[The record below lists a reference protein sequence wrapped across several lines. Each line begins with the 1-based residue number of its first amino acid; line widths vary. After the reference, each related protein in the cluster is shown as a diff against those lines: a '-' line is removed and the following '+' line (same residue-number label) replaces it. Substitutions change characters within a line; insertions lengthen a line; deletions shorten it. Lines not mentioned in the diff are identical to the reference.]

1 MHADNSGS
9 PLCVMNLGVA
19 YGETEILSE
28 LSLRVEPGEIFGLIG
43 LNGAG
48 KTTLIKSAL
57 SLIEAKSGVI
67 EFFGVSHLLPAS
79 RIDVAYLPER
89 LAPPKQMR
97 GSEFLRFALGL
108 HGLAYDRDAAEQ
120 IAVAIDLDKS
130 VLDKYIG
137 AYSKGMSQKL
147 GLLATLLSG
156 RRLLLLDEPM
166 SGLDPR
172 ARILLKTQ
180 MLAYRARGHS
190 IFLSS
195 HILADMHELCDRVAV
210 LHGGRI
216 LFVGTPANLC
226 IIQGEASL
234 ERAFLAAIGGI
245 I

>member
-1 MHADNSGS
+1 
-9 PLCVMNLGVA
+9 MNLCVA
-19 YGETEILSE
+19 YGETEILSN

-48 KTTLIKSAL
+48 KTTLIKSVL
-57 SLIEAKSGVI
+57 SLIEAKNGII
-67 EFFGVSHLLPAS
+67 ELFGVSHLLPAS

-97 GSEFLRFALGL
+97 GREFLRFSMGL
-108 HGLAYDRDAAEQ
+108 HGLAFDRAAADQ
-120 IAVAIDLDKS
+120 IAIAIDLDIS
-130 VLDKYIG
+130 ALDKYIG
-137 AYSKGMSQKL
+137 AFSKGMSQKL

-172 ARILLKTQ
+172 ARIMLKTQ
-180 MLAYRARGHS
+180 MQAYRTRGHS

-210 LHGGRI
+210 LHGGCI
-216 LFVGTPANLC
+216 LFVGTPADLC
-226 IIQGEASL
+226 ITQGEASL
-234 ERAFLAAIGGI
+234 ERAFLAAIGGAT
-245 I
+245 